1 MKLNFYS
8 IYIDVQGGT
17 RLGYRYNRLW
27 KILIDKEMNKVELRD
42 AAGITSATLA
52 KLGKNQN
59 VSMEV
64 LGRICRVLDC
74 DVGDVV
80 EYVNETKEENF
91 IEKK

>member
-1 MKLNFYS
+1 M
-8 IYIDVQGGT
+8 
-17 RLGYRYNRLW
+17 GYRYNRLW

>member
-1 MKLNFYS
+1 
-8 IYIDVQGGT
+8 
-17 RLGYRYNRLW
+17 
-27 KILIDKEMNKVELRD
+27 MNKVELRD

-80 EYVNETKEENF
+80 EYVNETKEDHF

>member
-1 MKLNFYS
+1 M
-8 IYIDVQGGT
+8 
-17 RLGYRYNRLW
+17 GYRYNRLW

-80 EYVNETKEENF
+80 EYVNETKEEHF
-91 IEKK
+91 IENK

>member
-1 MKLNFYS
+1 M
-8 IYIDVQGGT
+8 
-17 RLGYRYNRLW
+17 GYRYNRLW
-27 KILIDKEMNKVELRD
+27 KILIDKEMNKVGLRD

-80 EYVNETKEENF
+80 EYVNETEEEHF

>member
-1 MKLNFYS
+1 
-8 IYIDVQGGT
+8 
-17 RLGYRYNRLW
+17 
-27 KILIDKEMNKVELRD
+27 MNKVELRD

-80 EYVNETKEENF
+80 EYVNETEEEHF